1 MTKTPKSRAGRSG
14 EARPAPEGR
23 TDAAASATAASP
35 VPNTVIV
42 TDVARPKTDAAPA
55 AVAPAPAEAPE
66 APGAP
71 AAAPTETAAPS
82 PASSTDPRRTT
93 PGIAA
98 RGAPASPE
106 ASPNPAPAPS
116 ARTSE
121 PARNGS
127 GGSGAIAAAIL
138 AALLVGGALVAYDA
152 FFRGPAGVPAPVEE
166 RIAAAEA
173 RIAQAESRAQQAEA
187 RAEEAESAAT
197 EASARVEAL
206 PPPPEIPEI
215 PEIPQDPAPVL
226 SALDER
232 LAALENAFGQAM
244 GEEVGQRISAAMER
258 AYSELGQAIETARG
272 AAATAGSAADDA
284 RSAAAAAQAQA
295 DDALAAARAALTEVD
310 AVSGARDAAIGELRA
325 AIEREERGTRAIIA
339 AGLSANEVLVALPA
353 GAPYAQSLAAL
364 EASGAPQ
371 EPIEALRPFAETG
384 APTAYALSREWAE
397 IMPQLRRGEAPG
409 EPQEGVTGFLQG
421 VFSRAVTVEPAEE
434 LDRPTGPARDHY
446 ATVGQALARGDIPAA
461 LAAWRDL
468 PEQSRTRASDFGAR
482 LEARVAAEE
491 AARTIAGAARAALL
505 SPQESQ

>member
-1 MTKTPKSRAGRSG
+1 MTKTPKSRAGRDGAAS
-14 EARPAPEGR
+14 PPPEGVS
-23 TDAAASATAASP
+23 DAAAPAPADSP

-42 TDVARPKTDAAPA
+42 TDVARPTTDAAPA
-55 AVAPAPAEAPE
+55 AAS
-66 APGAP
+66 P
-71 AAAPTETAAPS
+71 AAAAASPETPAA
-82 PASSTDPRRTT
+82 ASSADARRTT

-98 RGAPASPE
+98 RGGSAAPE
-106 ASPNPAPAPS
+106 ASPAPAQS
-116 ARTSE
+116 AQTTQ
-121 PARNGS
+121 PARSGS
-127 GGSGAIAAAIL
+127 GGSGAIAAAL
-138 AALLVGGALVAYDA
+138 VAALLVGGALVAYDA

-173 RIAQAESRAQQAEA
+173 RVAQAESRAQQAEA
-187 RAEEAESAAT
+187 RAEEAESAAAQ
-197 EASARVEAL
+197 ASARVEAL
-206 PPPPEIPEI
+206 PPPPEVPEI
-215 PEIPQDPAPVL
+215 PEIPQDPAPAL
-226 SALDER
+226 SALDAR

-258 AYSELGQAIETARG
+258 AYAELGQAIETARG

-295 DDALAAARAALTEVD
+295 DDALAAARAALVEVD
-310 AVSGARDAAIGELRA
+310 AVSGARDAAIAELRA

-339 AGLSANEVLVALPA
+339 AGLSANEILVALPA

-371 EPIEALRPFAETG
+371 EPIEVMRPFAETG
-384 APTAYALSREWAE
+384 APTAYTLARDWSEM
-397 IMPQLRRGEAPG
+397 MPQLRRGEAPG

-434 LDRPTGPARDHY
+434 LDRPTGPARDNY

-461 LAAWRDL
+461 LAAWRAL
-468 PEQSRTRASDFGAR
+468 PDQSRARSSDFGAR
-482 LEARVAAEE
+482 LEARIAAEE